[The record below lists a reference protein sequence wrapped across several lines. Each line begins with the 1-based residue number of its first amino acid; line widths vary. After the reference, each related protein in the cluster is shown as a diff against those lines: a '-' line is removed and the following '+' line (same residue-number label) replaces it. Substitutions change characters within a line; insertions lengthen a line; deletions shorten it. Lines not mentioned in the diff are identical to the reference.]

1 MSGMNMGSDD
11 PLLMALRYAP
21 IVFVIVGLGLVMWL
35 QRQRLPQEWQPD
47 VLDALSETEALP
59 PTAIRDRPPLAHQDL
74 DLRTLESVLEVLCHT
89 GQAVRW
95 YEEVA
100 APDSASSGSSP
111 PSSRTPSAST
121 PPRRQPVY
129 RRVAPPR

>member
-1 MSGMNMGSDD
+1 MAGMGSDD

-21 IVFVIVGLGLVMWL
+21 ILFVVVGLGLVLWL
-35 QRQRLPQEWQPD
+35 QRQRLPHEWQPD

-100 APDSASSGSSP
+100 ATPDGP
-111 PSSRTPSAST
+111 PF
-121 PPRRQPVY
+121 RQPVY